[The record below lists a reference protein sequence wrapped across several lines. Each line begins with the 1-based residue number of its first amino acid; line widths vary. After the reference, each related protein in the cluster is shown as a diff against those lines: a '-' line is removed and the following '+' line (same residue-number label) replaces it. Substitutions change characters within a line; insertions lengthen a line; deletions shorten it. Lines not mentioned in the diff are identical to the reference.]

1 MSSLGIC
8 RAPTALPGS
17 RSCPASRSARRIV
30 QKPGDTGQQCR
41 FPAARWPRKP
51 DEVAPVNIKV
61 QRCPHRDGS
70 EVQCQVSAGTECL
83 SDQPLTA
90 PAAML
95 HANSLPETDQVIS
108 ATSPVRMR
116 GPEQPIRKPGEVVPE
131 QRCRNRHAENRM
143 DKDQAP
149 QRAMTPGVA
158 QQDHTTGCLA
168 KAHRPAQRAGVL
180 SHMTGDSPA
189 RVIKR
194 SVAARVAA
202 AGRPDG
208 PFDGSATAMTSVP
221 GPQAAGCASVR
232 GLTLPPGQRSAF

>member
-1 MSSLGIC
+1 MQD
-8 RAPTALPGS
+8 S
-17 RSCPASRSARRIV
+17 RVDFPQPDGPASRMKSPVSTSRFSDVHIGTAAKFSVGSR
-30 QKPGDTGQQCR
+30 TG
-41 FPAARWPRKP
+41 A
-51 DEVAPVNIKV
+51 
-61 QRCPHRDGS
+61 
-70 EVQCQVSAGTECL
+70 ECL

-131 QRCRNRHAENRM
+131 QRCRNRHAENRV

>member
-1 MSSLGIC
+1 M
-8 RAPTALPGS
+8 
-17 RSCPASRSARRIV
+17 
-30 QKPGDTGQQCR
+30 
-41 FPAARWPRKP
+41 
-51 DEVAPVNIKV
+51 
-61 QRCPHRDGS
+61 
-70 EVQCQVSAGTECL
+70 
-83 SDQPLTA
+83 TA

-116 GPEQPIRKPGEVVPE
+116 GPEQPFRKPGEVVPE
-131 QRCRNRHAENRM
+131 QLCRNRHAENRM

-149 QRAMTPGVA
+149 QRAVTPGVA

-168 KAHRPAQRAGVL
+168 QAHRPAQRAGVL
-180 SHMTGDSPA
+180 SGMTGDSPA

-208 PFDGSATAMTSVP
+208 PFVGSATAMTSVP